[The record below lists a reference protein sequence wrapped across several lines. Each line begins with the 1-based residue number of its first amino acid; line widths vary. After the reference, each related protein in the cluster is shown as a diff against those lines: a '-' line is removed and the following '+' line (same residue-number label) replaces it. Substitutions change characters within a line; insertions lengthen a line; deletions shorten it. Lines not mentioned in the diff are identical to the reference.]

1 MYCVYI
7 YVYVY
12 IHMYLSHTHSEVSSS
27 LPNRSHST
35 SSTGGADG
43 EGVDGEG
50 VEVTVESFT
59 QPTRYD
65 ELVIGTQVPC
75 TPGASQVQVQSTPSP
90 TVNSGARPPS
100 F

>member
-1 MYCVYI
+1 MQGERGYVLCI
-7 YVYVY
+7 YMQ
-12 IHMYLSHTHSEVSSS
+12 MYLSHTHTHTYSEVSSS

-65 ELVIGTQVPC
+65 ELIIGTQVPC
-75 TPGASQVQVQSTPSP
+75 TPGASQVQVQ
-90 TVNSGARPPS
+90 
-100 F
+100 

>member
-1 MYCVYI
+1 MILCKGNEAMYCVYT
-7 YVYVY
+7 VYTMQ
-12 IHMYLSHTHSEVSSS
+12 MYLSHTYTYSEVSSS

-35 SSTGGADG
+35 SSTGG

-65 ELVIGTQVPC
+65 ELIIGTQVPC
-75 TPGASQVQVQSTPSP
+75 TPGASQVQV
-90 TVNSGARPPS
+90 
-100 F
+100 